1 MMNKDYRS
9 SFIDLLN
16 DFEDALT
23 AGFRR
28 THAPV
33 GPAAPPSVLD
43 RGSSEAD
50 AGEEK
55 AAGTS
60 TSLETIAQAVR
71 GCARCRLSVR
81 RNKAVPGEGVSRPL
95 VMVIGEGPGAE
106 EDRQGLPFVG
116 RAGRYLD
123 KWLEAI
129 KLARQEN
136 AFIANIVKCRPPQNR
151 DPHPDEMDACLPY
164 LRSQIKLLE
173 PRAILTLGRI
183 SSRIL
188 CGRDAGIGVL
198 RGETYLYEGIPVIPT
213 YHPSAVLRDPSYR
226 PLVWEDLKR
235 LDSLIRSTDG

>member
-1 MMNKDYRS
+1 MSKDYRS
-9 SFIDLLN
+9 NFLDLLN

-23 AGFRR
+23 AGYRR
-28 THAPV
+28 SHAPLK
-33 GPAAPPSVLD
+33 PAAVSPL
-43 RGSSEAD
+43 RGREP
-50 AGEEK
+50 
-55 AAGTS
+55 AAGS
-60 TSLETIAQAVR
+60 AGGGREAGSEVSLQTIEEAVR

-81 RNKAVPGEGVSRPL
+81 RNKAVPGQGVTNPL

-129 KLARQEN
+129 QLSRDKDV
-136 AFIANIVKCRPPQNR
+136 FIANIVKCRPPQNR
-151 DPHPDEMDACLPY
+151 DPQPDEMEACLPY

-173 PRAILTLGRI
+173 PRAILTVGRI

-198 RGETYLYEGIPVIPT
+198 RGETYRYEDIPVIPT

-235 LDSLIRSTDG
+235 LDSLIRGSGG